1 MRIIDN
7 YIGQNVLAGIFIV
20 LTVLVGLF
28 VFFSFIEEV
37 DDIGKQSYGTWQA
50 LQYVLLEIPQ
60 HVYDLIPTSVLLG
73 SLLGLGALANNS
85 ELTVIRAAGVS
96 IGRIAFA
103 TIKAGLGLTVIGMII
118 GETLAPQSVQHARN
132 LRAVA
137 QSEQNYVSFNRRYG
151 FWARDGHH
159 FINIRYLLADGGFSG
174 VTLYELDHQ
183 QQLHTITRANTV
195 YYQGNQWI
203 LDQAEKTQIT
213 TQQVTIEKLPQTT
226 WKAVLSPE
234 LVNNVIMNPYKLS
247 SFGLSKYIAYLQK
260 NGQRTIKYELA
271 FWTRL
276 SYPLV
281 SIAMIFTA
289 IPFVFGS
296 LRSISIGQRILVG
309 ALLGIGFYMLNQM
322 VSNFALVYEIN
333 PLISAL
339 LPPVIFLGLAIL
351 LLRRII

>member
-1 MRIIDN
+1 
-7 YIGQNVLAGIFIV
+7 
-20 LTVLVGLF
+20 
-28 VFFSFIEEV
+28 
-37 DDIGKQSYGTWQA
+37 
-50 LQYVLLEIPQ
+50 
-60 HVYDLIPTSVLLG
+60 
-73 SLLGLGALANNS
+73 
-85 ELTVIRAAGVS
+85 
-96 IGRIAFA
+96 
-103 TIKAGLGLTVIGMII
+103 
-118 GETLAPQSVQHARN
+118 
-132 LRAVA
+132 
-137 QSEQNYVSFNRRYG
+137 
-151 FWARDGHH
+151 
-159 FINIRYLLADGGFSG
+159 
-174 VTLYELDHQ
+174 LYELDHQ